1 MVHLDVVLIVSLLAP
16 VTKSWTLLVE
26 LDVLLCRNIKR
37 EVGLTVNAVLVK
49 SLLDFGV
56 HYVVSQ
62 SS

>member
-37 EVGLTVNAVLVK
+37 QVGLTVNAVLVK

>member
-1 MVHLDVVLIVSLLAP
+1 MFIVSLLAP

-37 EVGLTVNAVLVK
+37 QVGLTVNAVLVK

>member
-1 MVHLDVVLIVSLLAP
+1 MVQLDVVFILSLLAP
-16 VTKSWTLLVE
+16 VTKSWTLLVQ

-37 EVGLTVNAVLVK
+37 QVGLTVNAVLVK

>member
-1 MVHLDVVLIVSLLAP
+1 MFIVSLLAP
-16 VTKSWTLLVE
+16 VTKSWTLLVQ

-37 EVGLTVNAVLVK
+37 QVGLTVNAVLVK
-49 SLLDFGV
+49 SLLHFGV

>member
-16 VTKSWTLLVE
+16 VTKSWTLLVQ

-37 EVGLTVNAVLVK
+37 QVGLTVNAVLVK